1 MNLKWIALFSQSGS
15 EIANLAEKLNRWP
28 DIIITNSKQAIDDR
42 IENRGYITLKSQQDY
57 IKAFGLNSEDCFVT
71 LHGWLRIIPADICNK
86 YKIFNG
92 HPGLITKYPELKGKD
107 PQKRASNGDYK
118 EIGCVVHR
126 VIPEVDSGEVLL
138 KAEYLKNKPL
148 SLDET
153 FDILKQK
160 SLGLWEEFFK
170 RKLYLR
176 TT

>member
-28 DIIITNSKQAIDDR
+28 DIIITNSKKIIDDR

-86 YKIFNG
+86 YRIFNG
-92 HPGLITKYPELKGKD
+92 HPGLITKYPKLKGKD
-107 PQKRASNGDYK
+107 PQKRAFEGNYK

-126 VIPEVDSGEVLL
+126 VIPKVDSGEVLL
-138 KAEYLKNKPL
+138 EAVHKNKPL
-148 SLDET
+148 SSDET

-160 SLGLWEEFFK
+160 SLGLWEDFFK
-170 RKLYLR
+170 EKLYL
-176 TT
+176 

>member
-28 DIIITNSKQAIDDR
+28 DIIITNSKNTIDKR
-42 IENRGYITLKSQQDY
+42 IQKQGYVTLKSQQDY

-107 PQKRASNGDYK
+107 PQKKAFEGDYK
-118 EIGCVVHR
+118 EIGCVIHR

-138 KAEYLKNKPL
+138 RAVYFKDKSL
-148 SLDET
+148 SPVET

-160 SLGLWEEFFK
+160 SLGLWELFFEK
-170 RKLYLR
+170 KLYLNK
-176 TT
+176 